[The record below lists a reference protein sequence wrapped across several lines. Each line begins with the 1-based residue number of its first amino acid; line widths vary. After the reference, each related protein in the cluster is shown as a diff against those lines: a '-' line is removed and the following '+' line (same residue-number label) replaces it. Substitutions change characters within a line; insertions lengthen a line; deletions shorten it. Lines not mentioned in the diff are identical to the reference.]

1 MFLSLSSD
9 SYLMIQDGI
18 LDVKSEE

>member
-1 MFLSLSSD
+1 
-9 SYLMIQDGI
+9 MIQGGI